1 MKQGLKPRPVHFY
14 EESRSEIIGHQKNI
28 ASMAPSMA
36 APGRSATLLDHAK
49 SFIAG
54 FAYGATSVVVGQ
66 PLDTIKTRVQA
77 VSARG
82 GGGPL
87 SVGAAIWRAARHK
100 TFSRSTFHTLWG

>member
-1 MKQGLKPRPVHFY
+1 
-14 EESRSEIIGHQKNI
+14 
-28 ASMAPSMA
+28 MAPSTA

-87 SVGAAIWRAARHK
+87 SVGAAIWRAARH
-100 TFSRSTFHTLWG
+100 TISRSTFTFTHWGLKVGWGHRPA